1 MTMVEQVREHA
12 DTAWETMRTHSIPPT
27 PRNYEV
33 WYAYSGAEKPQLTQ
47 RIDALLRSG
56 QPFSPGILDELY
68 RAFFAAA
75 VDVADIREGSSEL
88 QQIASEMADRVTA
101 DRAVVDTLGRAL
113 GGFSHAARLAPSPLD
128 LRKAAATLGDASTQA
143 SDRLQALEQLFSASV
158 QRITDL
164 KTKLVQAEQI
174 ATRDALTGLANRRM
188 FDSALLRAAQSAAV
202 EKAPMSLLLLDI
214 DHFKKFNDTYGHPLG
229 DNVLR
234 LVGRVLMDHIK
245 GRDTAARY
253 GGEEFAIILPG
264 ADINGGVTVGDQ
276 VRSILERRPIMNRTT
291 GQRLGV
297 VTCSVGVAQ
306 YRLGEPV
313 GELVSRADQSLYRA
327 KREGRNRVCAEELA
341 QAAVV

>member
-1 MTMVEQVREHA
+1 MTMVEQVRQLADVAWDSMRSHA
-12 DTAWETMRTHSIPPT
+12 IPPT

-33 WYAYSGAEKPQLTQ
+33 WFAYSGAEKPQLSQ

-56 QPFSPGILDELY
+56 QPVSPGVMDDLY
-68 RAFFAAA
+68 REFFAAH
-75 VDVADIREGSSEL
+75 VDVADIRDGSSEL

-101 DRAVVDTLGRAL
+101 DRGVVDTLGRAL
-113 GGFSHAARLAPSPLD
+113 GGFSHAARLAPNPMD
-128 LRKAAATLGDASTQA
+128 LRKAAATLSDASTQA

-188 FDSALLRAAQSAAV
+188 FDSALLRAAQLSAV

-253 GGEEFAIILPG
+253 GGEEFGIILPG
-264 ADINGGVTVGDQ
+264 ADLAGGVTVGDQ
-276 VRSILERRPIMNRTT
+276 VRSILERRPIINRTT

-306 YRLGEPV
+306 YRVGEPV

-327 KREGRNRVCAEELA
+327 KREGRNRVCAEEVA
-341 QAAVV
+341 

>member
-1 MTMVEQVREHA
+1 MSVVEQVRQLA
-12 DTAWETMRTHSIPPT
+12 DTVWDSMRSHAIPPT

-33 WYAYSGAEKPQLTQ
+33 WFAYTGAEKPLLSQ

-56 QPFSPGILDELY
+56 QPVSPGVMDELY
-68 RAFFAAA
+68 REFFAAHA
-75 VDVADIREGSSEL
+75 DVADIRNGSSEL
-88 QQIASEMADRVTA
+88 QDIASEMAHRVTA

-113 GGFSHAARLAPSPLD
+113 GGFSHAARVAPNPLD

-164 KTKLVQAEQI
+164 KTKLMQAEQI

-188 FDSALLRAAQSAAV
+188 FDSALLRAAQQAAV
-202 EKAPMSLLLLDI
+202 EKAPLSLLLLDI

-306 YRLGEPV
+306 YRVGEPV

-327 KREGRNRVCAEELA
+327 KREGRNRVCAEE
-341 QAAVV
+341 AA

>member
-1 MTMVEQVREHA
+1 MTMVEQARRHA
-12 DTAWETMRTHSIPPT
+12 DTAWDAMRTHSIPPT

-33 WYAYSGAEKPQLTQ
+33 WFAYAGAEKPALTQ
-47 RIDALLRSG
+47 RVDALLRSG
-56 QPFSPGILDELY
+56 QRVAPGILDDLY
-68 RAFFAAA
+68 REFFAGS
-75 VDVADIREGSSEL
+75 VDVSEIREGSSEL

-113 GGFSHAARLAPSPLD
+113 GGFSHAARLAPNPLD
-128 LRKAAATLGDASTQA
+128 LRKAAATLGDASTQVG
-143 SDRLQALEQLFSASV
+143 DRLQALEQLFSASI

-164 KTKLVQAEQI
+164 KTKLMQAEQI

-188 FDSALLRAAQSAAV
+188 FDSALLRAAQAAAV
-202 EKAPMSLLLLDI
+202 EKVPMSLLLLDI
-214 DHFKKFNDTYGHPLG
+214 DHFKNFNDTYGHPLG

-264 ADINGGVTVGDQ
+264 ADLAGGVTVGDQ

-297 VTCSVGVAQ
+297 VTCSVGVAR
-306 YRLGEPV
+306 YRMGEPV

-327 KREGRNRVCAEELA
+327 KREGRNRVCAE
-341 QAAVV
+341 AAA